1 LIPPALPCAVFG
13 VTTLLVLLR
22 TLRFSPLLAVPLSL
36 RSGIFDLYLFGLAE
50 RWLGGILILS
60 TPFDMV
66 ASTDDGST
74 PAGSWSERKNT
85 P

>member
-1 LIPPALPCAVFG
+1 LTSIFLGWLCA
-13 VTTLLVLLR
+13 
-22 TLRFSPLLAVPLSL
+22 
-36 RSGIFDLYLFGLAE
+36 GL
-50 RWLGGILILS
+50 GILILS